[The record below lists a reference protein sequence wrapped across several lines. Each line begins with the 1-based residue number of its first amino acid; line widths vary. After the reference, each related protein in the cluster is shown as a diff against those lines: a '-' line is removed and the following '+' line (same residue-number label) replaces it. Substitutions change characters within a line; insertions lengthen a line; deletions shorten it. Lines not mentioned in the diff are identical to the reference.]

1 MAQREVVG
9 NVARPRARSAGRV
22 LGRRVWGAVR
32 ALAVLAVLA
41 LAAFRATQFYQAQVA
56 ARAVPPAV
64 PTTQAVKGNL
74 AILLAGNGTL
84 EAEKTYVISNQQVE
98 AKLINIVE
106 DGVIVKP
113 GDLLA
118 QLDTTKIEK
127 DLIQRQLAYDQA
139 KAQIAKAEAENLLN
153 LNNATTKTTK
163 AQQDQELLLT
173 TNRAQVDQVATE
185 LKYNNADLSQAD
197 RQRVRKEALAHERLI
212 PTRDAELAQLTVAS
226 KKLNVTQG
234 EKKLIVQQHQERA
247 GQAQGDLL
255 ISDAK
260 FSEQTA
266 KNKAEEQVDN
276 AHFNAESA
284 LQQLELTKLQMKW
297 CTVNATVGGLAM
309 VARQWDESSGG
320 RRALRAGD
328 NVFPLRRLMDIID
341 LSRMRIVASVSEID
355 ISRVRV
361 GQPVLIRPRSA
372 PDALLHGR
380 VQSISSLAR
389 VGDVW
394 RRNAIPGKKM
404 FRMVVTV
411 TETRPD
417 MLRPGMTADFEVV
430 EQRLAGVVTV
440 PIQAVFRTS
449 QGPAVFVKRAG
460 RFRVRPVK
468 TGNRNDNRVVV
479 VRGLKGNEVI
489 ALERPPMELLEI
501 SGTGPAAA
509 RKTSG
514 QAERKGGPL
523 QQLLNLLGTS

>member
-1 MAQREVVG
+1 MAQREVIG
-9 NVARPRARSAGRV
+9 NVARPRERSAGRV

-41 LAAFRATQFYQAQVA
+41 LAAYRATQFYQAQVA

-64 PTTQAVKGNL
+64 PTTQAVKGSL

-106 DGVIVKP
+106 DGIIVKP

-163 AQQDQELLLT
+163 AQQDQDLLLT

-212 PTRDAELAQLTVAS
+212 PVREAELSQLTVAS

-247 GQAQGDLL
+247 GQTQGDLL

-260 FSEQTA
+260 FSEQ
-266 KNKAEEQVDN
+266 
-276 AHFNAESA
+276 
-284 LQQLELTKLQMKW
+284 
-297 CTVNATVGGLAM
+297 
-309 VARQWDESSGG
+309 
-320 RRALRAGD
+320 
-328 NVFPLRRLMDIID
+328 
-341 LSRMRIVASVSEID
+341 
-355 ISRVRV
+355 
-361 GQPVLIRPRSA
+361 
-372 PDALLHGR
+372 
-380 VQSISSLAR
+380 
-389 VGDVW
+389 
-394 RRNAIPGKKM
+394 
-404 FRMVVTV
+404 
-411 TETRPD
+411 
-417 MLRPGMTADFEVV
+417 
-430 EQRLAGVVTV
+430 
-440 PIQAVFRTS
+440 
-449 QGPAVFVKRAG
+449 
-460 RFRVRPVK
+460 
-468 TGNRNDNRVVV
+468 
-479 VRGLKGNEVI
+479 
-489 ALERPPMELLEI
+489 
-501 SGTGPAAA
+501 AA
-509 RKTSG
+509 
-514 QAERKGGPL
+514 
-523 QQLLNLLGTS
+523 